1 MSTNREFI
9 NSSFFRSVFP
19 ETKWKE
25 LLSGDYSQVFQKLRE
40 AGPLGVEAAD
50 FIQAHGIR
58 LGFHKQYKSGAGWT
72 LLRNITLAPGATLD
86 NPYTLCL
93 IIHEAYHLRQS
104 ILMRLSMRGEL
115 LAWQFQE
122 RSYFELTGKQIGVSG
137 QAYGGTRKHWDE
149 LMQLSPDS
157 RADLKRAQVVT
168 RNISPDYRSACLPLY
183 PLHQEVGYLLGQG
196 RFRAAYDVV
205 RNLISCK

>member
-1 MSTNREFI
+1 MSTNREFMDTP
-9 NSSFFRSVFP
+9 FFRAVFP

-25 LLSGDYSQVFQKLRE
+25 LLSGDYSQVFQRLRE
-40 AGPLGVEAAD
+40 AGPLGLEAVD
-50 FIQAHGIR
+50 FIQSKRVR

-72 LLRNITLAPGATLD
+72 VLRNITLAPDVALD

-93 IIHEAYHLRQS
+93 IIHEAYHLQQS
-104 ILMRLSMRGEL
+104 IPLRLSMRGEL

-122 RSYFELTGKQIGVSG
+122 RAYLEITGKQIGTPG
-137 QAYGGTRKHWDE
+137 QAYGGTRIHWDE

-157 RADLKRAQVVT
+157 RADLEKAQEVT
-168 RNISPDYRSACLPLY
+168 RAISPDYRSACLPLY
-183 PLHQEVGYLLGQG
+183 PLHQEIGFFLRKGQ
-196 RFRAAYDVV
+196 FKQAFDAV